1 MAAYVEPE
9 EGAVAPKYN
18 ENLRADVATSVS
30 AGAPKAS
37 VHRSEWAKVM
47 AGARSARPGVHTARM
62 RACACA
68 RSACMRACVACVWG
82 RDETMRVRLCVCRR
96 AG

>member
-18 ENLRADVATSVS
+18 ENLRADIATTVSV
-30 AGAPKAS
+30 GAPKAS

-47 AGARSARPGVHTARM
+47 AGAPPAAHAHGRTARI
-62 RACACA
+62 
-68 RSACMRACVACVWG
+68 
-82 RDETMRVRLCVCRR
+82 
-96 AG
+96 

>member
-18 ENLRADVATSVS
+18 ENLRADIATTVSV
-30 AGAPKAS
+30 GAPKAS

-47 AGARSARPGVHTARM
+47 AGAPPQHSARAHSARM
-62 RACACA
+62 RGAV
-68 RSACMRACVACVWG
+68 SACVRACVLA
-82 RDETMRVRLCVCRR
+82 
-96 AG
+96 